1 MNLNVND
8 FLVTNFI
15 IHSKLLTLML
25 VLVYI
30 YIKIYIDFLFFFIF
44 YFLFFLK
51 ERRIFMHE
59 F

>member
-15 IHSKLLTLML
+15 IHSKLLTLIL

-30 YIKIYIDFLFFFIF
+30 YIKIYIDFLFFF
-44 YFLFFLK
+44 YFLFF
-51 ERRIFMHE
+51 IFSKRE
-59 F
+59 KNLYA